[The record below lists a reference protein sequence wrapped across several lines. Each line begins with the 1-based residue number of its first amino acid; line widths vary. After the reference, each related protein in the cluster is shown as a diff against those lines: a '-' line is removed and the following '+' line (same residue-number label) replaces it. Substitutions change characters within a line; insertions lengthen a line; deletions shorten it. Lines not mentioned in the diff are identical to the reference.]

1 MKPDFFFDD
10 FIPDARLE
18 LALSKHGRKL
28 TSGLALV
35 TRGVP
40 RSLSLEHS
48 SHHWALYILRYIFF
62 LNLGVL
68 RSDFQLSP
76 ESSVSAVLTQEP
88 GQGLGAA
95 RSPSPEPGG
104 APCSPGAAAGAGAG
118 APPAPRSCQPR
129 RAFPSP
135 RVLRTPGAGV
145 AAVPGVLCP
154 SFCES
159 KR

>member
-48 SHHWALYILRYIFF
+48 SHHWALYMLRYIYI

-95 RSPSPEPGG
+95 RSPSPRARGCSLQPRSCGGGWCRGPPG
-104 APCSPGAAAGAGAG
+104 PPELPAAAGIPFSPCSLNSWGRG
-118 APPAPRSCQPR
+118 SCRPG
-129 RAFPSP
+129 RALSV
-135 RVLRTPGAGV
+135 VLR
-145 AAVPGVLCP
+145 
-154 SFCES
+154 
-159 KR
+159 K